1 MLLLQWCAHKVN
13 YQYMVKRVE
22 HFFNPLNNYHKF
34 IINNL
39 LLDPKVVRRYG
50 GGTGPT
56 FLEGLNCEG
65 DESNL
70 LLCSHDRIE
79 ALHDCSYGTAGV
91 SCCKSMK

>member
-1 MLLLQWCAHKVN
+1 
-13 YQYMVKRVE
+13 MVKRVG
-22 HFFNPLNNYHKF
+22 HFFKLHNCYHNK
-34 IINNL
+34 L

-70 LLCSHDRIE
+70 LRCSHDRIE

-91 SCCKSMK
+91 SCCKSMKKYYCMICSTVMKQL